1 MSCMYVAWRPP
12 LGLLS
17 MDTARAVA
25 QGFPLHVLTRSQH
38 ERGSVCFRRTG
49 TRSPYYD
56 AQLQPDPAIS
66 AYPHTDIYIPSA
78 SNLAA
83 SACLLAII
91 FLALSRLSSRS
102 VTKIQ
107 NHAEISMKPHAKTKL
122 FFR

>member
-1 MSCMYVAWRPP
+1 MSRMYVAWRPP
-12 LGLLS
+12 FGLLS

-25 QGFPLHVLTRSQH
+25 QGFPLHVLAANMNAAA
-38 ERGSVCFRRTG
+38 SVSAAQG
-49 TRSPYYD
+49 LD
-56 AQLQPDPAIS
+56 ASNQYAECEPGKAVPAYPQLQ
-66 AYPHTDIYIPSA
+66 IYMPSA

-83 SACLLAII
+83 SACLLARI
-91 FLALSRLSSRS
+91 FFALSRLSSRS

>member
-1 MSCMYVAWRPP
+1 MSCMYVAWRRP

-25 QGFPLHVLTRSQH
+25 QDFPLHVLQANNKRS
-38 ERGSVCFRRTG
+38 RVCFRRTG
-49 TRSPYYD
+49 TRSPYQY
-56 AQLQPDPAIS
+56 AQLQLDPAIS
-66 AYPHTDIYIPSA
+66 AYPHTEIYNPSA
-78 SNLAA
+78 SSLAA
-83 SACLLAII
+83 SACLLARI

-107 NHAEISMKPHAKTKL
+107 NHAEISMNPHAKTKL